1 MTKKSVD
8 AEKQLVVF
16 TFDDGSSETFDMA
29 QVSDEISGRLAL
41 HGASQKIGD
50 SYAGAGDAADPLA
63 YAKEAVRDTIAQ
75 LYAGDWR
82 VTGPSGPRISDLAS
96 AISRLKGMSIEEA
109 TKIVDSLSDE
119 QKKLTKK
126 HPQVAATLAVI
137 SAERA
142 ALRAAKL
149 AESANAA
156 GELSFG

>member
-1 MTKKSVD
+1 MTKKAVD
-8 AEKQLVVF
+8 VENGLVVF
-16 TFDDGSSETFDMA
+16 TFDDGTSETFDGSK
-29 QVSDEISGRLAL
+29 VSDEIRKRLYL
-41 HGASQKIGD
+41 HGASQKCGD
-50 SYAGAGDAADPLA
+50 SYAGAGDAADPVA

-82 VTGPSGPRISDLAS
+82 VTGPSGPRVSDLAT
-96 AISRLKGMSIEEA
+96 AIARLKGMSIEEA
-109 TKIVDSLSDE
+109 TAIVESLNDD

-142 ALRAAKL
+142 AARASKL
-149 AESANAA
+149 AETANAA